1 MSAKSARFSFYDG
14 MPKGAFSL
22 FLIQTFSTLGF
33 AVLYSSLVL
42 YATKHLGFSEASA
55 TAIMGVFGAFNYGLH
70 LFGGYLGG
78 RYLSNRNLFILG
90 MLLQVI
96 GCASIAT
103 ETATG
108 MYWGL
113 AMFLTGSGLNVTCLN
128 MMLTQR
134 FTPDDH
140 RREKAFLWNYAGM
153 NLGFFVGF
161 SVAGYFQL
169 TDSYHALFIFAA
181 LGNAIS
187 IILSFVNWNNIRD
200 LDTPLLK
207 ESKSGFFRKMSV
219 GILVLIVLIP
229 IIRMLL
235 THAELSQT
243 MVLCLG
249 AIVGITLVALTV
261 KHKNVAERKRMVAY
275 LILAMGSLVFWA
287 LYQLAPM
294 GLVLFA
300 EHNMRLQIG
309 DWHIAPQ
316 WLQNINTIVIVLG
329 GPTMSAL
336 FTHLRKKGWRVDI
349 PTQFCLAL
357 FCIGFGVLL
366 LPLGIHFAAK
376 DGEVALKWMVLS
388 YLVQSV
394 GELLI
399 SPIGYSMVGKLAPS
413 RYQGMMMGSWMMVTG
428 VASVMAS
435 YFSGL
440 MPQSKNVSPLVT
452 NPGYSHV
459 FSWLGWCAV
468 GMGVILFIC
477 IPLLRRL
484 INDKAPNVDGTQ
496 AA

>member
-1 MSAKSARFSFYDG
+1 MSVSSARFSFYDG

-55 TAIMGVFGAFNYGLH
+55 TAVMGVFGAFNYGLH

-78 RYLSNRNLFILG
+78 NYLSNRNLFVLG
-90 MLLQVI
+90 MVLQVI
-96 GCASIAT
+96 GCGLIAT
-103 ETATG
+103 QTVDG

-113 AMFLTGSGLNVTCLN
+113 AMFLSGSGLNVTCLN

-134 FTPDDH
+134 FTPDDP

-153 NLGFFVGF
+153 NLGFFIGF

-169 TDSYHALFIFAA
+169 SDSYEYLFIFAA

-187 IILSFVNWNNIRD
+187 IILACFNWNNIQD
-200 LDTPLLK
+200 LDTPL
-207 ESKSGFFRKMSV
+207 SKVKRSSLYKRMAI
-219 GILVLIVLIP
+219 GIAILLILIP
-229 IIRMLL
+229 AIRILL
-235 THAELSQT
+235 THASLSQS
-243 MVLCLG
+243 MVLVLG
-249 AIVGITLVALTV
+249 ALVGIALVALTV
-261 KHKNVAERKRMVAY
+261 KHNNHVEKKKMVAY
-275 LILAMGSLVFWA
+275 LMLAIGSLVFWA

-300 EHNMRLQIG
+300 EHNMHLQIG
-309 DWHIAPQ
+309 NWHIAPQ

-336 FTHLRKKGWRVDI
+336 FTHLRKKGWNIDI
-349 PTQFCLAL
+349 PIQFCLAL
-357 FCIGFGVLL
+357 FCIGVGVLL
-366 LPLGIHFAAK
+366 LPLGIHFAGAN
-376 DGEVALKWMVLS
+376 GFVALKWIVIS
-388 YLVQSV
+388 YIVQSI

-440 MPQSKNVSPLVT
+440 MPQGNNLSPLAT

-459 FSWLGWCAV
+459 FSYLGLSAV
-468 GMGVILFIC
+468 ATGVILALC
-477 IPLLRRL
+477 IPLLRKL
-484 INDKAPNVDGTQ
+484 IGAAKTKQ
-496 AA
+496 AEMA